1 MPGQTTVPETVAA
14 APPASPGW
22 LAGGRLSA
30 ALALLTLLAVVALRA
45 PFLNGDL
52 LKSDEAVYAIS
63 ARAWS
68 EGLLPGR
75 DLWDSKPPGM
85 AALYRLAGHLPGG
98 AIGGSRLLALLAT
111 VITLLVALRLARLVA
126 PALAPWPVGL
136 AYVLLTHANGWHP
149 AEWVVLN
156 GELPATALV
165 ALSTLC
171 LAEWA
176 RRPGSGRPSLLL
188 LAGAGGGLA
197 LLFRQTALIPVL
209 VLGLWLAWAA
219 ARRGG
224 GRAAWSAVG
233 LAAAGIALAWLPLV
247 GYYRAQ
253 GAVTFLWAAWG
264 GCGLAYA
271 GQRVGWEEGWH
282 NARASLGVGMFPAL
296 VGLGLLGT
304 VFALARVR
312 SPRAAADPA
321 AHALL
326 MLMIAFGLGSA
337 LAVLPGGHLFEHYFL
352 QAGPAWALAAGL
364 GLAHLARLP
373 GSPVIRTTAAVLLA
387 LGVVALLGRLALTP
401 AAAQRTAFR
410 EANREVFDAVA
421 ADIRTHTQPTDRVLV
436 WAWAPQLYWYA
447 ARLPAT
453 RDLTLNYALG
463 WIGRQ
468 PQELFPG
475 ARAALL
481 SDLRRT
487 RPPLFVVPSDTVLPF
502 SGAAAWRPETAPEV
516 WAFLRGHY
524 RLARRVAH
532 WDVYELRAPR
542 GPAAPQRHSP
552 EARS

>member
-1 MPGQTTVPETVAA
+1 MPGQTTVPEAA
-14 APPASPGW
+14 AATPPAGPRW
-22 LAGGRLSA
+22 LAGGRLPA
-30 ALALLTLLAVVALRA
+30 GAWALLALLAVVILRA
-45 PFLNGDL
+45 PFLDGDL
-52 LKSDEAVYAIS
+52 LKSDEAVYAVS

-68 EGLLPGR
+68 QGLLPGR

-85 AALYRLAGHLPGG
+85 AALYRLAAHLPGG
-98 AIGGSRLLALLAT
+98 AIRGSRLLALLAAA
-111 VITLLVALRLARLVA
+111 ITLLVTLRLARLVV
-126 PALAPWPVGL
+126 PALPPWPVGL

-165 ALSTLC
+165 ALSTLW
-171 LAEWA
+171 LAEWV
-176 RRPGSGRPSLLL
+176 RHPGPGRHRLLL
-188 LAGAGGGLA
+188 LAGAGGGTA
-197 LLFRQTALIPVL
+197 LFFRQTALVPVL
-209 VLGLWLAWAA
+209 ALGLWLVWTA

-224 GRAAWSAVG
+224 GRAAWAAVG
-233 LAAAGIALAWLPLV
+233 LAAAGLALAWTPLV
-247 GYYRAQ
+247 GYYWAH
-253 GAVTFLWAAWG
+253 GALSYLWAAWG

-282 NARASLGVGMFPAL
+282 NARASLGVGVLPAL

-304 VFALARVR
+304 LFALARVR
-312 SPRAAADPA
+312 RTRAVTDPPVQS
-321 AHALL
+321 LL
-326 MLMIAFGLGSA
+326 WLMIAFGLGSA

-352 QAGPAWALAAGL
+352 QAAPAWALAAGL
-364 GLAHLARLP
+364 GLAQLQRLP
-373 GSPVIRTTAAVLLA
+373 GSPVIRTTAALLLA
-387 LGVVALLGRLALTP
+387 LGVGALLGRLVLTP
-401 AAAQRTAFR
+401 APAQRAALR
-410 EANREVFDAVA
+410 EAHREVFGAVV
-421 ADIRTHTQPTDRVLV
+421 ADIRAHTRPPDRILV
-436 WAWAPQLYWYA
+436 WAWAPQVYWYA

-487 RPPLFVVPSDTVLPF
+487 RPPLLVVPSDTVLPF
-502 SGAAAWRPETAPEV
+502 SGAAAWRPEAAPEV

-532 WDVYELRAPR
+532 WDVYELRAPPR
-542 GPAAPQRHSP
+542 AAP
-552 EARS
+552 